1 MKYYRDVDT
10 GNIVRQSENKF
21 VLEYI
26 QKGILKWR
34 ETEADCS
41 YEREI
46 YLGEGNTCLF
56 DITYEEAQKILSSWG
71 YKEEF
76 DELLKYKMEDEQNQ
90 IFELL
95 SNKRSKKAAQKYAK
109 YLHDCRGIT
118 TESFEDLFDN
128 MGGGIPYDVL
138 VNVKKEFFKLYDK

>member
-10 GNIVRQSENKF
+10 GNIVRKSENKF
-21 VLEYI
+21 ALEYI
-26 QKGILKWR
+26 QKDILKWR
-34 ETEADCS
+34 ETEADSS

-56 DITYEEAQKILSSWG
+56 DITCEEAKKILSSWG
-71 YKEEF
+71 YKEEY
-76 DELLKYKMEDEQNQ
+76 DEQLNDKMEGERNPV
-90 IFELL
+90 FELL
-95 SNKRSKKAAQKYAK
+95 SNKRSKRAAQKYAR

-118 TESFEDLFDN
+118 IENFENLFDN

-138 VNVKKEFFKLYDK
+138 INIQKEFLKLFYK